1 MILMYKYAF
10 TTKNT
15 AETKTHREKEE
26 ITNEK

>member
-1 MILMYKYAF
+1 MILMYEICVYH
-10 TTKNT
+10 KNT